1 MPPAANSRLTK
12 EKHDVLIEAIRAG
25 LYRDQAAAL
34 ARISRPTLNRWIS
47 EGRKEAEA
55 DVPYAKARYREF
67 YEEVMQ
73 VEAEFEA
80 EMIANIRASA
90 AKRNSQSWLAAITIL
105 ERKYPQRYG
114 RRDALSIDTGDKP
127 LVEINVVGDPAVR
140 ELATGLLEA
149 LAAHQRRELTT
160 GEEPLGEVIAED

>member
-12 EKHDVLIEAIRAG
+12 EKHDVLVTAIREG
-25 LYRDQAAAL
+25 MYRDQSAAL
-34 ARISRPTLNRWIS
+34 ARISRSTLNRWIQ
-47 EGRKEAEA
+47 EGRKESEAEVA
-55 DVPYAKARYREF
+55 YKDARYRQF
-67 YEEVMQ
+67 YEDVMHA
-73 VEAEFEA
+73 EAEFEA

-149 LAAHQRRELTT
+149 LASHQRRELTT
-160 GEEPLGEVIAED
+160 GEEQLGEVIAED